1 MVVVYSHNWKQIISI
16 YNNGIRKWLLWK
28 ILNTIYIYIT
38 NEERSEIL
46 KSLIDLKNEMIV
58 QGKYTDV
65 LDEIIV
71 KLYKA
76 KKKNIKV
83 IYI

>member
-1 MVVVYSHNWKQIISI
+1 MKDPKYHI
-16 YNNGIRKWLLWK
+16 YL
-28 ILNTIYIYIT
+28 TI
-38 NEERSEIL
+38 EERSEVL

-71 KLYKA
+71 KLYKSR
-76 KKKNIKV
+76 KKNIKV

>member
-1 MVVVYSHNWKQIISI
+1 MKGSKYHI
-16 YNNGIRKWLLWK
+16 YL
-28 ILNTIYIYIT
+28 T
-38 NEERSEIL
+38 NEERSEVL

-71 KLYKA
+71 KLYKSR
-76 KKKNIKV
+76 KKNIKV

>member
-1 MVVVYSHNWKQIISI
+1 MKDPKYHI
-16 YNNGIRKWLLWK
+16 YL
-28 ILNTIYIYIT
+28 T
-38 NEERSEIL
+38 NEERSEVL

-71 KLYKA
+71 KLYKSR
-76 KKKNIKV
+76 KKNIKV
-83 IYI
+83 IYLSLIHI

>member
-1 MVVVYSHNWKQIISI
+1 MKDPKYHM
-16 YNNGIRKWLLWK
+16 YL
-28 ILNTIYIYIT
+28 T
-38 NEERSEIL
+38 NEERSEVL

-76 KKKNIKV
+76 RKKNIKV

>member
-1 MVVVYSHNWKQIISI
+1 MKDPKYHI
-16 YNNGIRKWLLWK
+16 YL
-28 ILNTIYIYIT
+28 T
-38 NEERSEIL
+38 NEERSEVL

-65 LDEIIV
+65 LDEIII

-76 KKKNIKV
+76 RKKNIKV

>member
-1 MVVVYSHNWKQIISI
+1 MKDPKYHI
-16 YNNGIRKWLLWK
+16 YP
-28 ILNTIYIYIT
+28 T
-38 NEERSEIL
+38 NEERSEVL

-65 LDEIIV
+65 LNEIIV

-76 KKKNIKV
+76 RKKNIKV

>member
-1 MVVVYSHNWKQIISI
+1 MKDPKYHI
-16 YNNGIRKWLLWK
+16 YL
-28 ILNTIYIYIT
+28 T
-38 NEERSEIL
+38 NEERSEVL

-76 KKKNIKV
+76 RKKNIKV

>member
-1 MVVVYSHNWKQIISI
+1 MKDPKYHI
-16 YNNGIRKWLLWK
+16 YL
-28 ILNTIYIYIT
+28 T
-38 NEERSEIL
+38 NEERSEVL

-65 LDEIIV
+65 LNEIIV

-76 KKKNIKV
+76 PKKNIKV

>member
-1 MVVVYSHNWKQIISI
+1 MKDSKYHI
-16 YNNGIRKWLLWK
+16 YL
-28 ILNTIYIYIT
+28 T
-38 NEERSEIL
+38 NEERSEVL

-76 KKKNIKV
+76 RKKNIKV

>member
-1 MVVVYSHNWKQIISI
+1 MKDPKYHI
-16 YNNGIRKWLLWK
+16 YL
-28 ILNTIYIYIT
+28 T
-38 NEERSEIL
+38 NEERSEVL

-65 LDEIIV
+65 LDETIV
-71 KLYKA
+71 KLYKSR
-76 KKKNIKV
+76 KKNIKV

>member
-1 MVVVYSHNWKQIISI
+1 MKDPKYHI
-16 YNNGIRKWLLWK
+16 YL
-28 ILNTIYIYIT
+28 T
-38 NEERSEIL
+38 NEERSEVL

-65 LDEIIV
+65 LNEIIV

-76 KKKNIKV
+76 RKNNIKV

>member
-1 MVVVYSHNWKQIISI
+1 MKDPKYHI
-16 YNNGIRKWLLWK
+16 YL
-28 ILNTIYIYIT
+28 T
-38 NEERSEIL
+38 NVERSEVL

-71 KLYKA
+71 KLYKSR
-76 KKKNIKV
+76 KKNIKV

>member
-1 MVVVYSHNWKQIISI
+1 MKDPKYRI
-16 YNNGIRKWLLWK
+16 YL
-28 ILNTIYIYIT
+28 TD
-38 NEERSEIL
+38 EERSEVL

-76 KKKNIKV
+76 RKKNIKV

>member
-1 MVVVYSHNWKQIISI
+1 MKNPKYHVY
-16 YNNGIRKWLLWK
+16 L
-28 ILNTIYIYIT
+28 T
-38 NEERSEIL
+38 NEERSEVL
-46 KSLIDLKNEMIV
+46 KSLIDLKNEMIA

-76 KKKNIKV
+76 RKKNINDK
-83 IYI
+83 

>member
-1 MVVVYSHNWKQIISI
+1 MKGPKYHI
-16 YNNGIRKWLLWK
+16 YL
-28 ILNTIYIYIT
+28 T
-38 NEERSEIL
+38 NEERSEVL

-58 QGKYTDV
+58 QGKHTDV

-71 KLYKA
+71 KLYKSR
-76 KKKNIKV
+76 KKNIKV

>member
-1 MVVVYSHNWKQIISI
+1 MKDPKYHI
-16 YNNGIRKWLLWK
+16 YL
-28 ILNTIYIYIT
+28 T
-38 NEERSEIL
+38 NEERSEVL

-71 KLYKA
+71 KLYKFR
-76 KKKNIKV
+76 KKNIKV

>member
-1 MVVVYSHNWKQIISI
+1 MKDPKYHI
-16 YNNGIRKWLLWK
+16 YL
-28 ILNTIYIYIT
+28 T
-38 NEERSEIL
+38 NEERSEVL

-71 KLYKA
+71 KPYKSR
-76 KKKNIKV
+76 KKNIKV

>member
-1 MVVVYSHNWKQIISI
+1 MKDPKYHI
-16 YNNGIRKWLLWK
+16 YL
-28 ILNTIYIYIT
+28 TD
-38 NEERSEIL
+38 EERSEVL

-76 KKKNIKV
+76 RKKNIKKEYKGN
-83 IYI
+83 IHLNQAI

>member
-1 MVVVYSHNWKQIISI
+1 MKGPKYHI
-16 YNNGIRKWLLWK
+16 YL
-28 ILNTIYIYIT
+28 T
-38 NEERSEIL
+38 NEERSEVL

-76 KKKNIKV
+76 QKKEYKGNIHLN
-83 IYI
+83 

>member
-1 MVVVYSHNWKQIISI
+1 MKDPKYHI
-16 YNNGIRKWLLWK
+16 YL
-28 ILNTIYIYIT
+28 T
-38 NEERSEIL
+38 NEERYEVL

-71 KLYKA
+71 KLYKSR
-76 KKKNIKV
+76 KKNIKV

>member
-1 MVVVYSHNWKQIISI
+1 MKDPKYLI
-16 YNNGIRKWLLWK
+16 YL
-28 ILNTIYIYIT
+28 T
-38 NEERSEIL
+38 NEERSEVL

-76 KKKNIKV
+76 RKKNIKV

>member
-1 MVVVYSHNWKQIISI
+1 MKDPKYHI
-16 YNNGIRKWLLWK
+16 YL
-28 ILNTIYIYIT
+28 T
-38 NEERSEIL
+38 NEERSEVL

-71 KLYKA
+71 KLYKVR
-76 KKKNIKV
+76 KKNIKV

>member
-1 MVVVYSHNWKQIISI
+1 MKDPKYHI
-16 YNNGIRKWLLWK
+16 YL
-28 ILNTIYIYIT
+28 T
-38 NEERSEIL
+38 NEERSEVL

-71 KLYKA
+71 KIYKA
-76 KKKNIKV
+76 RKKNIKV
-83 IYI
+83 I